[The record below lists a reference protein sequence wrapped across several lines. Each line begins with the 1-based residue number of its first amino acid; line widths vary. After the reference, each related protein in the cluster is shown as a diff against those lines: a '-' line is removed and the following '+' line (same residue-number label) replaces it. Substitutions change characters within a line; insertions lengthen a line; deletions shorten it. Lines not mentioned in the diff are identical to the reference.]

1 MTPEEQFMFDLEGYI
16 VIKNVLTPAEVA
28 ALNALADQR
37 FTEKPELADRRTSAV
52 SRWGTEA
59 QALIDHPNI
68 VPYLVELLGPKFR
81 IDHDYCI
88 FMTKGGRAG
97 GLHGGEGHSGGEADH
112 WYRYRD
118 GVMRNGLTVVTF
130 FLTHANQGDGGFA
143 CVPGSHKSNFTD
155 NVPDDVRRFE
165 RVPHYVTQPAVEPGD
180 ALIFTEALIH
190 GTMPWT
196 ADHERRALLYKFS
209 PGHSSW
215 AQTYYNPADY
225 PTATAQQIRIMA
237 SPSVGSRP
245 DSISA

>member
-1 MTPEEQFMFDLEGYI
+1 MTPEEKFMFDLEGYI
-16 VIKNVLTPAEVA
+16 VIKNVLTPAEVT

-37 FTEKPELADRRTSAV
+37 FTEKKEQADRRTGPV
-52 SRWGTEA
+52 SRWGAEA
-59 QALIDHPNI
+59 QALIDHPNL
-68 VPYLVELLGPKFR
+68 VPYVLELLGPKLR

-155 NVPDDVRRFE
+155 NLPADVRMFK
-165 RVPHYVTQPAVEPGD
+165 RVPHYVTQPAVEAGD

-215 AQTYYNPADY
+215 AQSYYNPADY
-225 PTATAQQIRIMA
+225 PTASEQQRRIMA
-237 SPSVGSRP
+237 SPSVGNRP
-245 DSISA
+245 NSIG